1 MISTWVVNRLK
12 TATTIDP
19 EVFPEVF
26 LEQIEE
32 EQDKEGNIQ
41 SRAMYKDQ
49 LKSAII
55 EFLNGIEHAQ
65 SGLSVYKES
74 KMNTVRNMLSTQVE
88 QIKNQ
93 YILEL
98 TAQ

>member
-32 EQDKEGNIQ
+32 EQDKEGNLQ
-41 SRAMYKDQ
+41 SRVMYKDQ

-55 EFLNGIEHAQ
+55 EFLHGIEHAQ
-65 SGLSVYKES
+65 LGLKVYRES
-74 KMNTVRNMLSTQVE
+74 KMNTVRNMLSDQVE